1 MRLHSAKIPD
11 LAKQIVDS
19 LLVQGDVESDNP
31 GEVRADVQAVLEQYV
46 RDEQQI
52 VERAKEVLAA
62 RGLPPTDLSR
72 IRRLVAQERG
82 IKIGDEA
89 IDYVLDQLIEMLMH
103 SQSVDEIFADDVTLR
118 RKMRD
123 PLRKHAQLDD
133 ELHAEVKSQL
143 KHVKEGSTLWEVE
156 YQRMLEDIRRRKG
169 L

>member
-31 GEVRADVQAVLEQYV
+31 SEVRADVQAVLEQYV

-133 ELHAEVKSQL
+133 ELHAEVKNQL

>member
-31 GEVRADVQAVLEQYV
+31 SEVRADVQAVLEQYV

-123 PLRKHAQLDD
+123 PLRKHAQIDD
-133 ELHAEVKSQL
+133 ELHAEVKNQL

>member
-1 MRLHSAKIPD
+1 MRLHSAKVPE

-19 LLVQGDVESDNP
+19 LLAQGDVESEKP
-31 GEVRADVQAVLEQYV
+31 AEVRADVQAVLEQYI

-52 VERAKEVLAA
+52 VERAREVLAA
-62 RGLPPTDLSR
+62 RGLPANELPR
-72 IRRLVAQERG
+72 IKRLVSQERG
-82 IKIGDEA
+82 IKLGDEA

-103 SQSVDEIFADDVTLR
+103 SQNVDEIYADDVTLR

-123 PLRKHAQLDD
+123 PLRKHAQIDD
-133 ELHAEVKSQL
+133 EIHAEVKGQL

>member
-133 ELHAEVKSQL
+133 ELHAEVKNQL

>member
-31 GEVRADVQAVLEQYV
+31 SEVRTDVQAVLEQYV

-133 ELHAEVKSQL
+133 ELHAEVKNQL